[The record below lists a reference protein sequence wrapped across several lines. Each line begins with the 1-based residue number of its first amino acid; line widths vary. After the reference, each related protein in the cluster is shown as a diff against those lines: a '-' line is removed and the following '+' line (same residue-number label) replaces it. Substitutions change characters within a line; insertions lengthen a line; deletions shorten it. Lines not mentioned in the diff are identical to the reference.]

1 MNNTT
6 IGNRTERT
14 VSNIFRK
21 KGYWVYNC
29 PKSQTGS
36 QPCDLLAIKGGE
48 HYIVW
53 FVDGKHVRQNEVSFS
68 LDRIEPNQW
77 ASMEYASGFAK
88 VNVENM
94 GFAIRF
100 ERTQEFYWLSY
111 KDALELVKNN
121 QKSINLNKLR
131 LLEDTLNAHDNQQ

>member
-6 IGNRTERT
+6 IGNKTEKT
-14 VSNIFRK
+14 VSSVFRQH
-21 KGYWVYNC
+21 GYWVYNC
-29 PKSQTGS
+29 PKSQTGA
-36 QPCDLLAIKGGE
+36 QPFDLIAIRGGE
-48 HYIVW
+48 NYIVW
-53 FVDGKHVRQNEVSFS
+53 FVDGKHVRQNEVSFT

-94 GFAIRF
+94 GFAIEF
-100 ERTQEFYWLSY
+100 ERTNEFYWLSY

-131 LLEDTLNAHDNQQ
+131 LLEDTLNAHDNK